1 MLRVGCLLVFVGAAL
16 GLGAQPQGPS
26 PWIEDWTAAQR
37 AARSTGKPLLV
48 DVTGSDWAA
57 PAQLMESEIYALPG
71 FAALAQ
77 RYVLVRIDFP
87 KHSPQ
92 SEALRVQNRRWVER
106 YPVDSVPT
114 VYVID
119 AQGLVLGR
127 RVGLVDGGLQ
137 AFEALVD
144 GFASRA
150 PELRALVAATTQ
162 AAPGVDRAR
171 AYDALFRQAEAW
183 DLGQWADLPLKITQE
198 DRDGKAG
205 LRPRY
210 LVHNAYQRLLATWAD
225 RDDYHQVVAD
235 LQDLARKSEPWPDL
249 RQKVLFTQGLVLL
262 NALDDERGARDA
274 FRASRA
280 VDPKSDVAERAA
292 QFLDRLP

>member
-1 MLRVGCLLVFVGAAL
+1 MLRRTCSLVFLGVAL

-26 PWIEDWTAAQR
+26 LWTENWSAALKTAA
-37 AARSTGKPLLV
+37 ATGKSLLV

-57 PAQLMESEIYALPG
+57 PAQLMESEIYSQPG
-71 FAALAQ
+71 FAALAD
-77 RYVLVRIDFP
+77 RFVLVRIDFP
-87 KHSPQ
+87 KNGPQ
-92 SEALRVQNRRWVER
+92 AESLRVQNRKWVER

-114 VYVID
+114 VFVID
-119 AQGLVLGR
+119 PQGLVLGR
-127 RVGLVDGGLQ
+127 RVGLVDGGLK
-137 AFEALVD
+137 AFQTLVE
-144 GFASRA
+144 GFVARA
-150 PELRALVAATTQ
+150 TTLQALVAATTQ
-162 AAPGVDRAR
+162 AAPGADRAR

-183 DLGQWADLPLKITQE
+183 DLGQWTELPGKITQE

-210 LVHNAYQRLLATWAD
+210 LVYNAYQRLLTTWAD
-225 RDDYHQVVAD
+225 RDDYRLVVTD
-235 LQDLARKSEPWPDL
+235 LEDLARRAAPWPDL
-249 RQKVLFTQGLVLL
+249 RQRILFTQGLVLL

-280 VDPKSDVAERAA
+280 VDPSTDLAERAA